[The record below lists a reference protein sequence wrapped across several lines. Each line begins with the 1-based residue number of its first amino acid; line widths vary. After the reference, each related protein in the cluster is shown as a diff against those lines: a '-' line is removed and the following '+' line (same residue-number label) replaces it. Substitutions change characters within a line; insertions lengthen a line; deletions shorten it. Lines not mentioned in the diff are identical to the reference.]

1 MKIEKIILYFQSFNI
16 HARNF
21 GQHRDEG
28 GLFKKQCGCL
38 THVDNNKT
46 ILRKVSSSIK
56 RLNAYQKLVAKKLIH
71 VRAKHVCSGCVKQ
84 NVISEFETLPD
95 TESQINLSIFFVCF
109 WNKSSHRTFGKST
122 SWFALPFQVYFQITF

>member
-21 GQHRDEG
+21 GQHRDED

-56 RLNAYQKLVAKKLIH
+56 RLNAYQELVAKKLIH
-71 VRAKHVCSGCVKQ
+71 VRAKYVCSGCVKQ

-109 WNKSSHRTFGKST
+109 
-122 SWFALPFQVYFQITF
+122 